1 MAQKKGLA
9 NTNQLITKSHDEFFD
24 ELNVSDDVKTRL
36 KELIAANYII
46 LADMEIFAF
55 DKFQMLNKTNSL
67 ATLDAFEAIAKTGKV
82 VKTTQF
88 FANIVTSYQQRQDIG
103 ENAKNAQ
110 EEPFFAPKADD
121 ILKVFP
127 SPTFFLLSNLFTA
140 DGEHARLYT
149 WSFQWATQTV

>member
-149 WSFQWATQTV
+149 